1 MMAEAPL
8 FHREQVVGRVETLE
22 ESTVISGDEQV
33 LIIRLERQAGLI
45 KELMKEE
52 LISFDITQIPAT
64 QGH

>member
-1 MMAEAPL
+1 MADAPL

-52 LISFDITQIPAT
+52 LISFDITPIPAT

>member
-1 MMAEAPL
+1 MAEAPL